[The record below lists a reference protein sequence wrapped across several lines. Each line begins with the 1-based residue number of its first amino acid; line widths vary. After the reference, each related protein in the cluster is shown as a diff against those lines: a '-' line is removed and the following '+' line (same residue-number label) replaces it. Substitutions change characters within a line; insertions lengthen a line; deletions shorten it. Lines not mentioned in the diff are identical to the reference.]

1 MRFFTVCGML
11 TALLPA
17 AKVAPFPAA
26 NDTAAIINA
35 TAKALAAAIK

>member
-1 MRFFTVCGML
+1 ML
-11 TALLPA
+11 CLMAQPLNWPPLA